1 MSSLDERAFPAQHTA
16 MTPEQFYLVRKLAGM
31 SQTKTAET
39 LGIARRVVQRIEAGT
54 YGDPIPEKYRRLILT
69 LKGK

>member
-1 MSSLDERAFPAQHTA
+1 

-54 YGDPIPEKYRRLILT
+54 YGDPIPEKYRRLVLT